1 MARSKAGKAIPH
13 TGQYVRH
20 VQVWLTDEQFEKLN
34 RDYRTC
40 GFRHRE
46 AYLRQL
52 IEGAQPRA
60 APPLEYRKLME
71 ALYRIGNNMNQIAV
85 KAHTLHAID
94 AKHYDEAY
102 RQLLETVQEITAA
115 FVLPAAYSPVTEA
128 ADKQCPE
135 EEMNCGGNISMAD
148 QGLVR

>member
-1 MARSKAGKAIPH
+1 MARSKSGRAIPH

-34 RDYRTC
+34 RDYKAC

-52 IEGAQPRA
+52 IAGAQPRA
-60 APPLEYRKLME
+60 APPLEYGKLME

-85 KAHTLHAID
+85 KAHTLHIID
-94 AKHYDEAY
+94 AKHYDETY
-102 RQLLETVQEITAA
+102 RQLLKTVQEITTA
-115 FVLPAAYSPVTEA
+115 FVLPAEHSPMSEV
-128 ADKQCPE
+128 
-135 EEMNCGGNISMAD
+135 AD
-148 QGLVR
+148 QVTP

>member
-60 APPLEYRKLME
+60 APPLEYGKLME

-85 KAHTLHAID
+85 KAHTLHTID
-94 AKHYDEAY
+94 AKRYDETY
-102 RQLLETVQEITAA
+102 RQLLKTVQEITTA
-115 FVLPAAYSPVTEA
+115 FVLPAEHSPMSEA
-128 ADKQCPE
+128 ADQATP
-135 EEMNCGGNISMAD
+135 
-148 QGLVR
+148 